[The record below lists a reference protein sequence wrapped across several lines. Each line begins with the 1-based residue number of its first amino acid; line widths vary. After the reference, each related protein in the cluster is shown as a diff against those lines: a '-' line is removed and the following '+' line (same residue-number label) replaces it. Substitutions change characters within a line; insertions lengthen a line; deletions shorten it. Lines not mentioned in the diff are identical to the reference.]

1 MSTDKNGKKKASRI
15 GLAFSYVLY
24 GVTSACRH

>member
-15 GLAFSYVLY
+15 GLALGYVLN